1 MPIITVQFIQDVVAT
16 PEQKRQ
22 LIVELTNTFVNILG
36 DVVRPFVY
44 CIIQETPQQEW
55 GIAGVPMPD
64 LVYLTSDKH
73 AGVIDK
79 SNTMMR
85 AAIAQMQ
92 GGSSNGSA
100 PVDAAAEHAEDVWR
114 GRA

>member
-1 MPIITVQFIQDVVAT
+1 MLDRQPNDGRSFQPQGYFKINLLPDSLLNSCLWFYGRNPMPVITIQFIKDVVAT

-22 LIVELTNTFVNILG
+22 LIVEMTNTFVGILG

-64 LVYLTSDKH
+64 LVYLT
-73 AGVIDK
+73 
-79 SNTMMR
+79 
-85 AAIAQMQ
+85 
-92 GGSSNGSA
+92 
-100 PVDAAAEHAEDVWR
+100 
-114 GRA
+114 